1 MADSTTFP
9 FAIFRFTGAGDT
21 ELSIGNNEAVG
32 MDIGLDDN
40 SNKKI
45 GLLSY
50 RPVFDSRRT
59 DVPNPDQESTTVPD
73 TGLIPTGFELDI
85 IVNEKVDDNIDLA
98 KLSKFSLQP
107 KAIRDFYSEGR
118 FGIRYDAK
126 SYLNVTPT
134 NVLGLKL
141 IHYDFIDDFVW
152 GGLDHVKLT
161 FALGGVPAA
170 IITAID
176 VFLPP

>member
-9 FAIFRFTGAGDT
+9 FSIFRFTGAGDT

-32 MDIGLDDN
+32 MNIGLDDN
-40 SNKKI
+40 TNQKI

-50 RPVFDSRRT
+50 RPVFDARRT
-59 DVPNPDQESTTVPD
+59 DVPNPDQESTSVPD

-107 KAIRDFYSEGR
+107 KTIRDFYSKGR

-141 IHYDFIDDFVW
+141 IHFDFIDDFVW

-161 FALGGVPAA
+161 FSQGGNPAA
-170 IITAID
+170 IITQID
-176 VFLPP
+176 AFLP

>member
-1 MADSTTFP
+1 MADSTSFP
-9 FAIFRFTGAGDT
+9 FAIFRFTGATDT
-21 ELSIGNNEAVG
+21 EANIGNNEAVG
-32 MDIGLDDN
+32 MNIGLDDN
-40 SNKKI
+40 SNEKI

-59 DVPNPDQESTTVPD
+59 DVPNPDQESTSVPD

-98 KLSKFSLQP
+98 KVAKWSLQP
-107 KAIRDFYSEGR
+107 KAIRDFYSKGR
-118 FGIRYDAK
+118 FGIRYNAK
-126 SYLNVTPT
+126 AYLNVTPT

-141 IHYDFIDDFVW
+141 IHYDFLDDFVW

-161 FALGGVPAA
+161 FALGGNPAA
-170 IITAID
+170 IITAINA
-176 VFLPP
+176 FLPP

>member
-1 MADSTTFP
+1 MADSTNLP
-9 FAIFRFTGAGDT
+9 FAIFRLTAAIDT
-21 ELSIGNNEAVG
+21 EANIGNNESVG
-32 MDIGLDDN
+32 MNIGLDDN
-40 SNKKI
+40 ANEKI

-59 DVPNPDQESTTVPD
+59 DVPNPDQESTSVPD

-98 KLSKFSLQP
+98 KLSRMSLQP
-107 KAIRDFYSEGR
+107 KTIRGIFSKGR

-126 SYLNVTPT
+126 SWLNVTPT
-134 NVLGLKL
+134 NLIGLKL
-141 IHYDFIDDFVW
+141 VHYDFIDDMVW

-161 FALGGVPAA
+161 FSLGGNPAD
-170 IITAID
+170 IITQID
-176 VFLPP
+176 AFLP